1 MLELL
6 KVNPNSPMGI
16 QTVLPG
22 SNHHFGIAKG
32 IKYLSN
38 YVPFNDES
46 IKILIGIDGIPLM
59 CKTYLLCSTFC
70 LFLDV

>member
-6 KVNPNSPMGI
+6 KVNPNRPMGI

-22 SNHHFGIAKG
+22 SYHHFGNIKG

-38 YVPFNDES
+38 YVPFNDE
-46 IKILIGIDGIPLM
+46 
-59 CKTYLLCSTFC
+59 LLSLRLC
-70 LFLDV
+70 L